1 VEAGGEH
8 RRLCLSAVSSRRR
21 VAWVFTGCQMR
32 AHVATLLCSLFA
44 PRVTS
49 LRSLRFARRAPRL
62 RLLAPFFFPAHRPWP
77 LRALRSRHLFLRPLC
92 STPPSVG
99 VAACPWVSFLLS
111 RRGGLG
117 RVASLHLP
125 HAMWEAAFRRFTR
138 SCAPYLAHARTS
150 RAVPRACSHFS
161 VRLCSVPCAV
171 SGPFRSRLVGSS
183 LVTHAPSVQHFEGG
197 SRGGRW

>member
-1 VEAGGEH
+1 MGLHRLPDAGARGLIAVKH
-8 RRLCLSAVSSRRR
+8 SSCSTCRLAE
-21 VAWVFTGCQMR
+21 
-32 AHVATLLCSLFA
+32 
-44 PRVTS
+44 
-49 LRSLRFARRAPRL
+49 
-62 RLLAPFFFPAHRPWP
+62 LA
-77 LRALRSRHLFLRPLC
+77 ALRSPRSSPSAPRSFLLSRP
-92 STPPSVG
+92 PPLASSRSSLEASLLASVVFVASQCG

-125 HAMWEAAFRRFTR
+125 HALWEAAFRRFAR

-150 RAVPRACSHFS
+150 RAVLRACSHFS